1 MKSKATNIKQKF
13 SKISNY
19 WSPKIL
25 AEMNNHEIKLAK
37 IKGDFIWHSHEET
50 DETFIVIEGEMEIEF
65 HDRIIY
71 LKEGDL
77 FVVPKGV
84 EHKPYAESECKI
96 ILLELKGTQNTGN
109 KHDELTAENDL
120 WVQ

>member
-84 EHKPYAESECKI
+84 EHKPYAELECKI
-96 ILLELKGTQNTGN
+96 ILLELKGTKNTGN
-109 KHDELTAENDL
+109 KSDKLTAENNL

>member
-1 MKSKATNIKQKF
+1 MKSKGINIKQKF

-50 DETFIVIEGEMEIEF
+50 DETFIVIEGEMEIKF

-109 KHDELTAENDL
+109 KSDKLTAENDL

>member
-1 MKSKATNIKQKF
+1 MKSKGINIKQKF

-37 IKGDFIWHSHEET
+37 IKGDFIWHSHEKT
-50 DETFIVIEGEMEIEF
+50 DETFIVIEGEMEIKF

-109 KHDELTAENDL
+109 KSDKLTAENDL

>member
-84 EHKPYAESECKI
+84 EHKPYAELECKI
-96 ILLELKGTQNTGN
+96 ILLELKGTKNTGN
-109 KHDELTAENDL
+109 KSDKLTAENDL

>member
-1 MKSKATNIKQKF
+1 MKSEGINIKQKF

-84 EHKPYAESECKI
+84 EHKPYAELECKI
-96 ILLELKGTQNTGN
+96 ILLELKGTKNTGN
-109 KHDELTAENDL
+109 KSDKLTAENNL

>member
-1 MKSKATNIKQKF
+1 MKSKGTNIKQKF

-109 KHDELTAENDL
+109 KIDKLTAENDL